1 MDPNIEMVQE
11 LSNCTHCNNSLC
23 WSEAG
28 YQDYLYFTKVIVEFL
43 IDLIYC
49 KLTLNP

>member
-28 YQDYLYFTKVIVEFL
+28 YQDYLYFTKVIVEF
-43 IDLIYC
+43 
-49 KLTLNP
+49 